1 VIETT
6 YREALGLALRHAMM
20 EDPTIVI
27 LGEEVGAYGGAYG
40 VTKGLLQEF
49 GKERVID
56 SPISEAGFVGAAVGA
71 AMSGLRPVAELM
83 YVDFSGIAMD
93 QIANQAAKIRYMFG
107 GQMGVPM
114 VLRTQGGTGR
124 SAAAQHSQSLEGWFL
139 QIPGLRVA
147 LPGTVS
153 DAYHLLR
160 ASLRLPDP
168 VVFIEHK
175 ALYVQKGKLDPTQA
189 DASWGRAVVR
199 RPGEQV
205 TVVTYSRM
213 LNYALAA
220 AENAAGHGVEAEVID
235 LRTLNP
241 LDLET
246 VGDSVTKTGRAIVVT
261 EACLTGG
268 PAAEISA
275 RIQEECFDFLE
286 EPIVRIA
293 GEDVPIPVAPALEV
307 SSVPTVEL
315 ITEVIR
321 KLVR

>member
-6 YREALGLALRHAMM
+6 YREALGLALRHAMT
-20 EDPTIVI
+20 EDPTVVIV
-27 LGEEVGAYGGAYG
+27 GEEVANYGGAYG

-56 SPISEAGFVGAAVGA
+56 APISEAGFVGAAVGA
-71 AMSGLRPVAELM
+71 AMTGLRPVVELM
-83 YVDFSGIAMD
+83 YVDFAGIAMD

-124 SAAAQHSQSLEGWFL
+124 SAAAQHSQSLEGWFF
-139 QIPGLRVA
+139 QVPGLRVA
-147 LPGTVS
+147 LPATVS

-160 ASLRLPDP
+160 AALRRPDP
-168 VVFIEHK
+168 TVFIEHK

-189 DASWGRAVVR
+189 DADWGRAVVR
-199 RPGEQV
+199 RPGQQV

-213 LNYALAA
+213 LNYVLTA
-220 AENAAGHGVEAEVID
+220 AEDAAKQGIEVEVID

-241 LDLET
+241 LDMET
-246 VGDSVTKTGRAIVVT
+246 VTASVTKTGRGIVVT

-286 EPIVRIA
+286 EPVIRVA

-307 SSVPTVEL
+307 NSVPTAGL
-315 ITEVIR
+315 ITEVIK

>member
-1 VIETT
+1 MIETT
-6 YREALGLALRHAMM
+6 YREALGLALRQAMV

-27 LGEEVGAYGGAYG
+27 IGEEVGAYGGAYG

-49 GKERVID
+49 GKERVLD
-56 SPISEAGFVGAAVGA
+56 APISEAGFVGAAVGA
-71 AMSGLRPVAELM
+71 AMTGLRPVVELM
-83 YVDFSGIAMD
+83 YVDFAGIAMD

-139 QIPGLRVA
+139 QVPGLRLA
-147 LPGTVS
+147 LPATVS

-160 ASLRLPDP
+160 AALKQPDP
-168 VVFIEHK
+168 VMFIEHK
-175 ALYVQKGKLDPTQA
+175 GLYVQKGRLDPTQA
-189 DASWGRAVVR
+189 DADWGRAVVR
-199 RPGEQV
+199 RPGADV

-213 LNYALAA
+213 LNYVLAA
-220 AENAAGHGVEAEVID
+220 ANNAANEGVEAEVID

-241 LDLET
+241 LDLAT
-246 VGDSVTKTGRAIVVT
+246 ITGSVTKTGRAIVVT

-293 GEDVPIPVAPALEV
+293 GEDVPIPVAPALEAN
-307 SSVPTVEL
+307 SVPSVDL
-315 ITEVIR
+315 IAEVIR